1 MEELERFL
9 QESLWRKDLAYKEL
23 ATDYFRLQVE
33 YAELREQY
41 EIMLRRLDIGNEDE
55 EYD

>member
-1 MEELERFL
+1 MEDLERFI
-9 QESLWRKDLAYKEL
+9 QEALWRKDLAYKEL
-23 ATDYFRLQVE
+23 AVDYYRLQIE

-41 EIMLRRLDIGNEDE
+41 EIMLRRLDIGNDDE